1 MKKWEFAFDEK
12 LFSHLWFSDT
22 YIFILTH
29 SLWLH
34 DTSSY
39 TTSSSL
45 FFHGKNIVIIK
56 TYKRIHLEKVVK
68 HKSSINNINKVN
80 MQQKNW
86 ATYKKVFHAYNYPKI
101 VKLDDAGFNSSYARI
116 QKYIE
121 VIVLLIPHEMFWN
134 EKFAYFVNYVQ
145 PLSIFERFTLG
156 TCKNTFRIC
165 TIYSLPYIICPKLWL
180 YP

>member
-1 MKKWEFAFDEK
+1 MKKREFAFDEK

-68 HKSSINNINKVN
+68 HKSSINNNINKVN

-86 ATYKKVFHAYNYPKI
+86 ATYKKVFHAYNYPKL

-116 QKYIE
+116 QKHIE

-134 EKFAYFVNYVQ
+134 ETLFAYFVNYVQ

-156 TCKNTFRIC
+156 TCKNT
-165 TIYSLPYIICPKLWL
+165 
-180 YP
+180 